1 MSKFFK
7 LEVIKKSVAQ
17 VYVEMPDDV
26 EVAEMMDY
34 ADAGRA
40 ALFTAG
46 VHDWDDRGWEN
57 DVEVLSAQDVTEEE
71 ANEFPV
77 FCG

>member
-17 VYVEMPDDV
+17 VYIEMPNDV
-26 EVAEMMDY
+26 DVAEMMDY

-40 ALFTAG
+40 ALNTTNSL
-46 VHDWDDRGWEN
+46 DWDDRGWEG

-71 ANEFPV
+71 AKKFPV

>member
-26 EVAEMMDY
+26 DVAEMMDY

-40 ALFTAG
+40 AL
-46 VHDWDDRGWEN
+46 
-57 DVEVLSAQDVTEEE
+57 
-71 ANEFPV
+71 
-77 FCG
+77 